1 MKHLRLYLI
10 LALVPIGACQQEAPQ
25 AKERASSVLPG
36 DTVEQGGLAAAYGRL
51 VLPAVKG
58 NPGAAYFRIFNG
70 TEKPVS
76 IVGVSIRGAGMAHM
90 HRTQRDSMNA
100 LDEVIIKPTWTQRFI
115 PGGRHVMAMDLDP
128 KLKAGGK
135 TEMILT
141 FADGQ
146 TITVPLR
153 IETVGTAVVEPEP

>member
-1 MKHLRLYLI
+1 M
-10 LALVPIGACQQEAPQ
+10 LAVIPIGACQQEAPQ
-25 AKERASSVLPG
+25 AKESASSGLPG

-70 TEKPVS
+70 TDKPVS
-76 IVGVSIRGAGMAHM
+76 IVDVSIRGAGMAHM
-90 HRTQRDSMNA
+90 HRSVRNTMDL
-100 LDEVIIKPTWTQRFI
+100 LDEVTIKPTWTERFI
-115 PGGRHVMAMDLDP
+115 PGARHVMAMDLDP

-146 TITVPLR
+146 TLTVPLR
-153 IETVGTAVVEPEP
+153 IETVGTAAVEPEN